1 MKTMSLTKANKPLS
15 EYARKI
21 KNDVLI
27 LTSDGA
33 PVAAVVS
40 LKNMDW
46 ESVSLGSNPEFMKLV
61 EKSRKEFKAGK
72 KLTLD
77 EMKKEV
83 ARMK

>member
-1 MKTMSLTKANKPLS
+1 MRTLSLTKATKPLS

-27 LTSDGA
+27 LTSDGN
-33 PVAAVVS
+33 PVAAVIS

-46 ESVSLGSNPEFMKLV
+46 ESVSLGFNPEFMKIV
-61 EKSRKEFKAGK
+61 GKSRKEFKAGK

-77 EMKKEV
+77 EMKREV
-83 ARMK
+83 AEMK